1 MHAHPGPSNLKK
13 RAHPK
18 KKKKKKAGYCS
29 KPKKKKKSGPRPVT
43 VDYCRK
49 NSKMGTIH
57 QRPQEM
63 YIFII

>member
-1 MHAHPGPSNLKK
+1 M
-13 RAHPK
+13 K
-18 KKKKKKAGYCS
+18 KKQRPVTVASPEEKRKR
-29 KPKKKKKSGPRPVT
+29 KKSGPRPVT

-63 YIFII
+63 YIFIII